1 MTRRM
6 DRVNVL
12 LRQEISRILST
23 DIKDPRLPELVSVTR
38 VETAAD
44 LRHAKVFVSVL
55 GQQPEKKG
63 ALLALRSAASFIR
76 RGLRRSL
83 DLRAVPYMEFVLD
96 ESMEQAAELMELMKE
111 VAPRPDSDGA
121 PAG

>member
-1 MTRRM
+1 M
-6 DRVNVL
+6 NVL
-12 LRQEISRILST
+12 LRQEISRVLST

-44 LRHAKVFVSVL
+44 LRHAKVFISVF
-55 GQQPEKKG
+55 GQQAEKQRT
-63 ALLALRSAASFIR
+63 LLALRSAAGFIR

-83 DLRAVPYMEFVLD
+83 ALKSVPKMEFILD

-111 VAPRPDSDGA
+111 VSSRPDSGET
-121 PAG
+121 PPV